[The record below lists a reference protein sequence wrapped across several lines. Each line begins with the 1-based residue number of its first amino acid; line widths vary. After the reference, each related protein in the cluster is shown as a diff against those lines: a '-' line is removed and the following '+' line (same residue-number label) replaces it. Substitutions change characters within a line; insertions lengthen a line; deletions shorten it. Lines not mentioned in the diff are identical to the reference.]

1 VIDMQAQ
8 AGGPGGATSRA
19 SRTHAGSRRSSVE
32 RVRAV
37 WDARLRARAA
47 RREANDE
54 TFRAGFQ
61 TEAQLPFRCECT
73 ETGCTEI
80 VSVTAEEYSRIRIHG
95 RFLVGPGHAHD
106 DVDLVVGTTEHYAVV
121 RRTPSELYLG

>member
-1 VIDMQAQ
+1 MQAR
-8 AGGPGGATSRA
+8 ASGPGGATSRA
-19 SRTHAGSRRSSVE
+19 SRNHAGSRRLSLE
-32 RVRAV
+32 RDRTL

-54 TFRAGFQ
+54 TFRASFQ
-61 TEAQLPFRCECT
+61 AEARLPFRCECT
-73 ETGCTEI
+73 ETGCDQ
-80 VSVTAEEYSRIRIHG
+80 VVRLTAAEYGRIRIHG
-95 RFLVGPGHAHD
+95 RFLVGSGHAHD